1 MKLKIIYLLATLS
14 LLVLAVGCG
23 GGGGGQGGGTDSG
36 PKLAL
41 SVSTLS
47 NPFFVTL
54 RDGAQQAAD
63 DAGAT
68 LQVSDAQND
77 ASKQQNDI
85 QNFVTQ
91 QFDAILVNPVDS
103 EAVGPAIQAANQAD
117 IPVLALDRGAS
128 GGEIA
133 TLISSDNVQGGKM
146 AGEELIELVGSG
158 NVIQLEGIP
167 GTSAARD
174 RGEGFQQAIDGQSD
188 VELVASQPAGFDRN
202 QGLNVTQNLLQAN
215 PNVKGIFAQ
224 NDEMALGAVQAL
236 GDRAGSEVKIVG
248 FDAVDDALQ
257 AIQDGKMNATVAQ
270 QPDRI
275 GQLGVDNAIKVI
287 NGDSIEENIP
297 VEVKLV
303 TQDNVS
309 QFMSGGGTGG

>member
-1 MKLKIIYLLATLS
+1 MKFKTTCFLATLAV
-14 LLVLAVGCG
+14 LVLAVGCG
-23 GGGGGQGGGTDSG
+23 GGDQGGGTDGGG

-47 NPFFVTL
+47 NPFFVDL

-77 ASKQQNDI
+77 ASKQQNDL

-117 IPVLALDRGAS
+117 VPVLALDRGAS

-146 AGEELIELVGSG
+146 AGEELIKQVGSG
-158 NVIQLEGIP
+158 SVVQLEGIP

-174 RGEGFQQAIDGQSD
+174 RGKGFEQAIDAQNAAK
-188 VELVASQPAGFDRN
+188 LVASQPAGFDRN

-215 PNVKGIFAQ
+215 PDVKGVFAQ

-236 GDRAGSEVKIVG
+236 GDKAGSQVKIVG
-248 FDAVDDALQ
+248 FDAVPDALK
-257 AIQDGKMNATVAQ
+257 AIEDGKMNASVAQ
-270 QPDRI
+270 QPDKI
-275 GQLGVDNAIKVI
+275 GKLGVENAIKVVD
-287 NGDSIEENIP
+287 GESIEKEIP

>member
-1 MKLKIIYLLATLS
+1 MKFKTTYLLATLA
-14 LLVLAVGCG
+14 LLVLAAGC
-23 GGGGGQGGGTDSG
+23 GGGGQGGGTGGGG

-47 NPFFVTL
+47 NPFFVDL
-54 RDGAQQAAD
+54 RDGAQQAAN

-77 ASKQQNDI
+77 ASKQQNDL

-117 IPVLALDRGAS
+117 VPVLALDRGAS

-146 AGEELIELVGSG
+146 AGEELIKLVGSG
-158 NVIQLEGIP
+158 NVVQLEGIP

-174 RGEGFQQAIDGQSD
+174 RGKGFQQAIDAQSQ
-188 VELVASQPAGFDRN
+188 VKLVASQPAGFDRN

-215 PNVKGIFAQ
+215 PDVKGLFAQ

-236 GDRAGSEVKIVG
+236 GDRAGGQVKIVG
-248 FDAVDDALQ
+248 FDAVPDALK
-257 AIQDGKMNATVAQ
+257 AIQNGKMNATVAQ
-270 QPDRI
+270 QPGRI
-275 GQLGVDNAIKVI
+275 GKLGVENAIKVVD
-287 NGDSIEENIP
+287 GESIEKEIP

-309 QFMSGGGTGG
+309 QFMSGGNTGG